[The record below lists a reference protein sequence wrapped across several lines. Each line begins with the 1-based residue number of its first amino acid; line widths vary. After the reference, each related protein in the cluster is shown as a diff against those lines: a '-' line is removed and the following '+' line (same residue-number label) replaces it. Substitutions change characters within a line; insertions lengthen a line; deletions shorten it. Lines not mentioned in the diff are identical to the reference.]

1 METTANK
8 NTATLLQLSA
18 LTQYFIPLGS
28 IIFPVIIWS
37 TRKND
42 SAFVDHNGKQAI
54 NFHLSLFI
62 YTVIFFMISI
72 PFAVYGIMNSINF
85 SVNTDFEDT
94 IEHFA
99 LGNIGTLTYI
109 GILATTLLALYKI
122 AEFILI
128 IYAAVKNSK
137 GEDYTYPFTI
147 RFLK

>member
-137 GEDYTYPFTI
+137 GENYTYPFTI
-147 RFLK
+147 KFLK

>member
-8 NTATLLQLSA
+8 NIATLLQLSA

-37 TRKND
+37 TRKNE
-42 SAFVDHNGKQAI
+42 SAFIDRNGKKAI
-54 NFHLSLFI
+54 NFHLSLLI
-62 YTVIFFMISI
+62 YTIIFFMLSI
-72 PFAVYGIMNSINF
+72 PFAVYGIMSNINF

-99 LGNIGTLTYI
+99 MGNVGTITII
-109 GILATTLLALYKI
+109 GIVAIALLALYKI

-128 IYAAVKNSK
+128 IYAAVKNSN
-137 GEDYTYPFTI
+137 GQDYTYPFTI
-147 RFLK
+147 NFLK

>member
-8 NTATLLQLSA
+8 NTATLIQLSA
-18 LTQYFIPLGS
+18 LSQYFIPFGG

-62 YTVIFFMISI
+62 YTVIFFMITI
-72 PFAVYGIMNSINF
+72 PLAVIGIMNNIDF
-85 SVNTDFEDT
+85 SFTSDFEDT
-94 IEHFA
+94 VEHFA
-99 LGNIGTLTYI
+99 MGNLGTITFLGVI
-109 GILATTLLALYKI
+109 AAALFTIFKI

-128 IYAAVKNSK
+128 IYAAVKNSN
-137 GEDYTYPFTI
+137 GQDYTYPLAI
-147 RFLK
+147 KFLK